1 MAAAV
6 SNAVRASTRMKHRPL
21 GGKKEG
27 TQPGDTHPKK
37 ALQQTNALSGALKSR
52 QKGGEQQGKNTRE
65 NTDSK

>member
-1 MAAAV
+1 
-6 SNAVRASTRMKHRPL
+6 MKHRPL